1 MRTSRA
7 VAQKGYGTPTPNFFE
22 PRVASAKQGRGKL
35 LFGEVA
41 PSGGPGGIHGKA
53 AFLLPS
59 IAWLAW
65 LGGLAGWL
73 GWLAWP
79 VGLAGWLSELGCR
92 AGLSSW
98 AVRLSC
104 PSPRVAVWLAGW
116 PGRLAGLSGLA
127 CPPSLIPSRRHSRH
141 SRFIGIGLQTWPEGG
156 AGNTQKAAPKAN
168 NRSSLR
174 PNSDKPVAPVVE

>member
-79 VGLAGWLSELGCR
+79 GGLGDHNWLPACKLA
-92 AGLSSW
+92 AGLSC
-98 AVRLSC
+98 A
-104 PSPRVAVWLAGW
+104 AD
-116 PGRLAGLSGLA
+116 
-127 CPPSLIPSRRHSRH
+127 
-141 SRFIGIGLQTWPEGG
+141 G
-156 AGNTQKAAPKAN
+156 AGGGEYGRA
-168 NRSSLR
+168 
-174 PNSDKPVAPVVE
+174 

>member
-41 PSGGPGGIHGKA
+41 PSGGPEGIHGKA

-65 LGGLAGWL
+65 LGGLAGWT
-73 GWLAWP
+73 AWP
-79 VGLAGWLSELGCR
+79 GWTRG
-92 AGLSSW
+92 
-98 AVRLSC
+98 
-104 PSPRVAVWLAGW
+104 
-116 PGRLAGLSGLA
+116 
-127 CPPSLIPSRRHSRH
+127 
-141 SRFIGIGLQTWPEGG
+141 
-156 AGNTQKAAPKAN
+156 QKSNNPKIQ
-168 NRSSLR
+168 
-174 PNSDKPVAPVVE
+174 KIK